1 MQAFWQDV
9 SKVFDLVDPLLGHSA
24 KKRIMMQRTT
34 HLKLP
39 DTVFLRPIL
48 LTQTRNDAT
57 NQELSALGQLIWVL
71 LVWFASC
78 SEIKHFQMQPLVFLR
93 VRTKDLSPWA
103 RACDLRMTWLSE
115 HFAQPQP
122 DTSVHRSFIT
132 RLSLF
137 VGNGHTGGEERKSWG
152 GAHFFSLKGSV
163 L

>member
-9 SKVFDLVDPLLGHSA
+9 SKVFDLVDPLLRHSA

-57 NQELSALGQLIWVL
+57 NQELSAPGQLIWVL

-93 VRTKDLSPWA
+93 VRSDPWA
-103 RACDLRMTWLSE
+103 HACDLRMTWLSE

-122 DTSVHRSFIT
+122 DTSVHHSFIT

-137 VGNGHTGGEERKSWG
+137 VGNWHTGGEGRKSWG